1 MQLDPPNPCGPDPC
15 GCSHLDE
22 MLPSSKAANDHL
34 GFWRKSHHKQG
45 RKIST
50 EQPGVRI
57 AEERTKKTAVLDYL
71 PTTVLTAQGSLM
83 AAAARK
89 S

>member
-1 MQLDPPNPCGPDPC
+1 MQLDPANPC

-34 GFWRKSHHKQG
+34 GFWRESHHKQG

-71 PTTVLTAQGSLM
+71 PTTVLTAQGSRM
-83 AAAARK
+83 AAAERK